1 MLESI
6 LRHIDQV
13 YSLELEVDI
22 RDFLITGDLCA
33 HFGADPRHSKVLV
46 RQNERGEELELGVY
60 IDDEKLG
67 RLREI
72 DLSVQMTSESFET
85 LVTAIEEVSHFAYLL
100 FSASRE
106 RVVTE
111 LELELQAE
119 VDKFVTATLLLASRN
134 RGRVPKD
141 LLDRLFGDFEVRA
154 DIEGRSTRALRGG
167 QLARLAI
174 LFPLC
179 ASRAIERSLREV
191 AARAEEILPTLAT
204 RKDRPHPPPRLHGV
218 IFESRYTPSREK
230 GRECRIGR
238 KASSLFR
245 RALAPL
251 PFGEPLRELRARPV
265 HDGTSPRGVRRL
277 IAKAVFLL

>member
-6 LRHIDQV
+6 LRHIDQI
-13 YSLELEVDI
+13 YGLELGVDI
-22 RDFLITGDLCA
+22 RDFLITGDLCG

-67 RLREI
+67 RLREV
-72 DLSVQMTSESFET
+72 DLSVRMTSESFET

-134 RGRVPKD
+134 QGRVPKD
-141 LLDRLFGDFEVRA
+141 LLERLFGDFEVRA
-154 DIEGRSTRALRGG
+154 DIDGRRR
-167 QLARLAI
+167 
-174 LFPLC
+174 
-179 ASRAIERSLREV
+179 ERYEV
-191 AARAEEILPTLAT
+191 
-204 RKDRPHPPPRLHGV
+204 
-218 IFESRYTPSREK
+218 
-230 GRECRIGR
+230 
-238 KASSLFR
+238 ASSLASRYCAYFVQT
-245 RALAPL
+245 ALSRGRFAMLL
-251 PFGEPLRELRARPV
+251 PELGRFYRLSQRGKIARIHHLV
-265 HDGTSPRGVRRL
+265 YT
-277 IAKAVFLL
+277 A